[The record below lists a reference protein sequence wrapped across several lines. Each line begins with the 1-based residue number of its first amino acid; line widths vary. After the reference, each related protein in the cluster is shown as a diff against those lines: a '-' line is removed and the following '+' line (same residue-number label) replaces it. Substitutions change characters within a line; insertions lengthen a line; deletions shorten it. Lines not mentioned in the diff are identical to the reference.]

1 MLASFAS
8 GPSVPRMTTLLFTLV
23 LWLYDPNLAG
33 PSRKR
38 SPLRNE
44 RSSVIWPGMSPSASG
59 HAGRVDLPL
68 KPMPKLAPP
77 FASS

>member
-8 GPSVPRMTTLLFTLV
+8 GPSVPRTTTLAFTFV
-23 LWLYDPNLAG
+23 LWLYCPNLAG

-44 RSSVIWPGMSPSASG
+44 ISCVIWPGMRPSASG
-59 HAGRVDLPL
+59 HAGSVDLPPT
-68 KPMPKLAPP
+68 PMPKLAPP